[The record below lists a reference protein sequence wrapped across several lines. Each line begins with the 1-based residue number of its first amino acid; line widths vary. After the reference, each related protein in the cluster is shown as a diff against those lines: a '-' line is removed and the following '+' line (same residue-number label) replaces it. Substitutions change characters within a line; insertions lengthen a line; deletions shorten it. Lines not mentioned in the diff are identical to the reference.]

1 MHKTAFLAQ
10 AERNTI
16 DLFHAYCHDNDME
29 KVLSYFSKESCFIS
43 WGKDEIYLDFEAI
56 TATLHRRKT
65 LPYFIELS
73 NVHTEI
79 IDASASFCV
88 VLYSA
93 NALYHIDEDTA
104 ANEFLRA
111 SAVFRLEDNEPKISF
126 LHCSAAKGI
135 HDLGKILPLEH
146 GVEATKFLTKLECDR
161 SMAIDIC
168 EHTPNGLIYC
178 QIGEHYPLIYANQS
192 FCEIMGCDD
201 FTDLMQY
208 TEGRIER
215 AVYREGLP
223 RVQQARLSHISTTPY
238 TITYRLVTKQGTLKW
253 VMERGRYI
261 SDQETGEEYFICTII
276 PLELNNPELSYG
288 NLVDF
293 NYINNA
299 KISVE
304 LFLQQTLDFMDFNNR
319 ALSCQKLLQ
328 QCCETLQASGGI
340 VCSIKDKAMKME
352 PLYYYDANNH
362 PMGKILCNYTWEEM
376 EGVFSEDGFSICSD
390 LNAIPDDVFQEQN
403 TGYIKSAISKV
414 ITIDG
419 HAAYLLTFFHRHK
432 LHSWTESEQDIILQ
446 TSKLYSILLDESF

>member
-56 TATLHRRKT
+56 TATLHRRMT

-79 IDASASFCV
+79 INASDSFCV

-111 SAVFRLEDNEPKISF
+111 SAVFRLEQGEAKISF

-168 EHTPNGLIYC
+168 EHTPNGLIYFL
-178 QIGEHYPLIYANQS
+178 IGDHYPLVYANQA
-192 FCEIMGCDD
+192 FCEIMGCED
-201 FTDLMQY
+201 FSDLMQH
-208 TEGRIER
+208 TKGQIECS
-215 AVYREGLP
+215 VYLEDLP
-223 RVQQARLSHISTTPY
+223 RVQQALLSHINATPY
-238 TITYRLVTKQGTLKW
+238 AINYRMVTKQGILKW
-253 VMERGRYI
+253 VMERGQFI
-261 SDQETGEEYFICTII
+261 SDKETGEEYFICTII
-276 PLELNNPELSYG
+276 PLELDNQDLSYG
-288 NLVDF
+288 NLVDY
-293 NYINNA
+293 NYINQA

-304 LFLQQTLDFMDFNNR
+304 LFLQQTLDYMDFNNR
-319 ALSCQKLLQ
+319 SNSCQRLLQ
-328 QCCETLQASGGI
+328 HCCHTLQASGGI
-340 VCSIKDKAMKME
+340 VCSIKDKATKME
-352 PLYYYDANNH
+352 PLFYYDAHNH
-362 PMGKILCNYTWEEM
+362 PIGKILCNYTWEEM
-376 EGVFSEDGFSICSD
+376 EVYFGEDGFSICSD
-390 LNAIPDDVFQEQN
+390 LNAIPDDVFHEKN
-403 TGYIKSAISKV
+403 TGFIKSAISKV
-414 ITIDG
+414 ITINGQDE
-419 HAAYLLTFFHRHK
+419 YLLTFFHRYK
-432 LHSWTESEQDIILQ
+432 LHTWTESEQDIIVQ
-446 TSKLYSILLDESF
+446 TSKLYSLLFDESF

>member
-29 KVLSYFSKESCFIS
+29 KVLSFFSKESCFIS

-56 TATLHRRKT
+56 TATLHRRMT

-79 IDASASFCV
+79 INASDSFCV

-238 TITYRLVTKQGTLKW
+238 TVTYRLVTKQGTLKW

-293 NYINNA
+293 NYMA
-299 KISVE
+299 MS
-304 LFLQQTLDFMDFNNR
+304 QQT
-319 ALSCQKLLQ
+319 
-328 QCCETLQASGGI
+328 
-340 VCSIKDKAMKME
+340 VDK
-352 PLYYYDANNH
+352 
-362 PMGKILCNYTWEEM
+362 
-376 EGVFSEDGFSICSD
+376 
-390 LNAIPDDVFQEQN
+390 
-403 TGYIKSAISKV
+403 
-414 ITIDG
+414 
-419 HAAYLLTFFHRHK
+419 
-432 LHSWTESEQDIILQ
+432 
-446 TSKLYSILLDESF
+446 